1 MTTLVNLLSW
11 LPGFSG
17 FGSYVQR
24 VMPGVEGACLQ
35 LDPDGEPVLSPHDH
49 CSSTLPGWAPGRRLR
64 LLQRYSLLQHGLD
77 LDAVLAVHGRRLDEF
92 EAIYSPFFDALLCWP
107 QIPQLITCHD
117 LTPLVQSNSRKAAL
131 RYRFWQPR
139 HVRAATRLIA
149 ISQYVADQL
158 LAFGASPERLVV
170 IPNGI
175 NIARPRVTAPGSED
189 LLVLAR
195 HDLNKNLLGL
205 LRCLAGVQR
214 RLPRWQ
220 GTVRIVGRGG
230 RRQSALVRQAC
241 GQLPRPQQVQL
252 IDRLSPEALTTILR
266 SSLALVS
273 ASTEEGF
280 DYPVLEAK
288 AEGIPT
294 LISDIPVHRE
304 FHTESSLFFPV
315 DDDGAHFAAHL
326 ASLMNDG
333 SCWNQL
339 SQQGYG
345 LAERLSVVEQQLAIR
360 HELANL
366 VA

>member
-24 VMPGVEGACLQ
+24 VMPGVEGRCLQ
-35 LDPDGEPVLSPHDH
+35 LNGAGEPVLSAHH
-49 CSSTLPGWAPGRRLR
+49 QCLTMLPGWAGSRRLR
-64 LLQRYSLLQHGLD
+64 LLQRYSMLQHGLN
-77 LDAVLAVHGRRLDEF
+77 LDAVLASHGHRLHDF

-107 QIPQLITCHD
+107 QCPQLITCHD
-117 LTPLVQSNSRKAAL
+117 LTPLVQSNSRKAWL

-149 ISQYVADQL
+149 ISRYVADQL
-158 LAFGASPERLVV
+158 IAFGASPDRVVV

-175 NIARPRVTAPGSED
+175 GIARPRVLEPAGD
-189 LLVLAR
+189 NLLVLAR
-195 HDLNKNLLGL
+195 HDANKNLPGL
-205 LRCLAGVQR
+205 MRCLAGVQR
-214 RLPRWQ
+214 RLPHWR
-220 GTVRIVGRGG
+220 GTVTIVGRGSG
-230 RRQSALVRQAC
+230 PQHALVCQLRA
-241 GQLPRPQQVQL
+241 GLPRPEQVVL
-252 IDRLSPEALTTILR
+252 VERLSPEALITTLR

-304 FHTESSLFFPV
+304 FHHESSLFFPT
-315 DDDGAHFAAHL
+315 DDDGETFAAHL
-326 ASLMNDG
+326 SALLLDRST
-333 SCWNQL
+333 WRQL
-339 SQQGYG
+339 SEQGYR
-345 LAERLSVVEQQLAIR
+345 LAERLNVAEQQRAIR
-360 HELANL
+360 HEIATLG
-366 VA
+366 